1 MRIGIDAQ
9 PLQGN
14 ALHAGIGVSL
24 RGLVDALAASGA
36 PHDFALVLAD
46 GARRADPPGLGR
58 ASDWPRLRVP
68 RGDVRARWGARAERR
83 RQARWMRDARLD
95 LLHAQ
100 SLAELEVVV
109 PRPTRRCR
117 VVVTVHDL
125 IPWLFREDHDAYW
138 PRGLGRYDFARR
150 LGDAGRADAWIVPS
164 AQTRRDCVRHLGW
177 PAERIFVVPQAA
189 GLRFAPVRVAERLA
203 RLRRT
208 HGLPDAYLLYVGGY
222 YSPRKRVDRLLA
234 AYRRYL
240 EKGDREVGLVLT
252 GARDVGPR
260 HPLRPLLDDPALA
273 GRLHPTGFVDEADLP
288 ALYSGATALVH
299 PSTYEGFGLPP
310 LEAMACGTPVV
321 TSPCASL
328 PEVVGDAA
336 LLADPL
342 DADALAAAMRRVVED
357 GELRAEL
364 SRRGLARSRAFS
376 WERTARETLGVY
388 DAVLGGRRSER

>member
-1 MRIGIDAQ
+1 MRIGIDVQ

-24 RGLVDALAASGA
+24 RGLVDALASAGA
-36 PHDFALVLAD
+36 PHELALVLAD
-46 GARRADPPGLGR
+46 GARRAGPPGLGR
-58 ASDWPRLRVP
+58 ASAWPRLRVP
-68 RGDVRARWGARAERR
+68 RGDLRARFAGRAERR
-83 RQARWMRDARLD
+83 RAARWMRRAGLD

-100 SLAELEVVV
+100 SLAELEVAV

-125 IPWLFREDHDAYW
+125 IPWLFRADHDAYW
-138 PRGLGRYDFARR
+138 PRGLGRYDFADR
-150 LGDAGRADAWIVPS
+150 LRDAARADAWIVPS
-164 AQTRRDCVRHLGW
+164 AHTRRDCVRHLGW
-177 PAERIFVVPQAA
+177 PEARVFVVPQAA
-189 GLRFAPVRVAERLA
+189 GPGFAPVRDAGRLA

-208 HGLPDAYLLYVGGY
+208 HGLPDAYFLYVGGY

-240 EKGDREVGLVLT
+240 EKGDRDVGLVLT

-288 ALYSGATALVH
+288 ALYSGATALVY

-321 TSPCASL
+321 TSACASL

-336 LLADPL
+336 LHADPR
-342 DADALAAAMRRVVED
+342 DADDLAAALRRIVDD
-357 GELRAEL
+357 GALRADL

-376 WERTARETLGVY
+376 WERTARETLRVY
-388 DAVLGGRRSER
+388 DAVLGAPAAAP